1 MVKKKKKNGKI
12 NSKMIGRIFIII
24 LVYRL
29 ISWKQ
34 FYNARNALKG
44 GQDWSE
50 MPVES
55 EDRQES
61 WSLSERLLISRQ
73 NHAALNEPMNVC
85 VEEYSLNFPPRDKL
99 NAFCSRS
106 FSQQFSPRFLA
117 REERKILWCVY
128 REANRE
134 QPINHTGFHSR
145 EFVKRG
151 NFPWKSKE
159 LSQFNRDKIFS
170 DAWKK

>member
-29 ISWKQ
+29 ISSKQ

-61 WSLSERLLISRQ
+61 WSLFERLLISRQ

-117 REERKILWCVY
+117 REERKSCDVFIEKRTVN
-128 REANRE
+128 NR
-134 QPINHTGFHSR
+134 
-145 EFVKRG
+145 
-151 NFPWKSKE
+151 
-159 LSQFNRDKIFS
+159 
-170 DAWKK
+170 